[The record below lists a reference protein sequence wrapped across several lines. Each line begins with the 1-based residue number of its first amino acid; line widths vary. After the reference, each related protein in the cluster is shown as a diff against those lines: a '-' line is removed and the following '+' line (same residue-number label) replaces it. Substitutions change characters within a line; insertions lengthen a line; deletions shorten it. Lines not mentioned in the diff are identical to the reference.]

1 MKEEHEFVIVDSAD
15 QECNDHNI
23 VNFAHHVDMSKENCR
38 LQEEIDSLA
47 KVKIDQ
53 EAEIRRLREAISALA
68 KYNQS
73 VDNDETPYQSK
84 FASEFDVKR
93 IIGGEGEGRF
103 GTVVFEC
110 VSRLT
115 KASIAVKRIQTV
127 NPRYFSN
134 RFFKVNNSLSKEVLS
149 RALRE
154 IRATAHFDQ
163 PGIIRYNSTWIEKPP
178 LGWQNEADMEML
190 GKIGTFRTC
199 LNMNYV
205 EESLFMYTE
214 MQLCENSLADWLE
227 LNQTR
232 RNIEDMKD
240 YFPQILS
247 ALDFIHDRGIIH
259 RNLKPSNIL
268 FIPPTSKF
276 SPGQLKISDL
286 GIVADRVVK
295 SGEEVA
301 QIQLFPR
308 ETQMYMAPE
317 QKDDGYS
324 SKVDIFAL
332 SLLLIELSVVITKS
346 EAELIF
352 NDYREGKP
360 NNTLDHLPDTKNF
373 VAWLTNLNPDERPDC
388 KEILDHRF
396 LETPV
401 IEL

>member
-15 QECNDHNI
+15 Q
-23 VNFAHHVDMSKENCR
+23 
-38 LQEEIDSLA
+38 
-47 KVKIDQ
+47 
-53 EAEIRRLREAISALA
+53 A

-93 IIGGEGEGRF
+93 IIGGEGEG
-103 GTVVFEC
+103 
-110 VSRLT
+110 
-115 KASIAVKRIQTV
+115 
-127 NPRYFSN
+127 
-134 RFFKVNNSLSKEVLS
+134 SKEVLS

-178 LGWQNEADMEML
+178 LGWQN
-190 GKIGTFRTC
+190 
-199 LNMNYV
+199 MNYV

-214 MQLCENSLADWLE
+214 MQ
-227 LNQTR
+227 
-232 RNIEDMKD
+232 
-240 YFPQILS
+240 
-247 ALDFIHDRGIIH
+247 
-259 RNLKPSNIL
+259 PSNIL

-332 SLLLIELSVVITKS
+332 SLLLIELSV
-346 EAELIF
+346 IF